1 MFAQRSV
8 DEILVNYAHTIGIDV
23 EVGVPSQEM
32 AYELGFESV
41 DEIYSDTEMMDAYK
55 RDMDRILERYRKDFA
70 TFMDGYKHGEDLT
83 MKVGFTRFFLPAP
96 KAEGGDEGW
105 QGWDGLFED
114 NRCRFVIQKNGIYGL
129 LIDTGP
135 GALRVKEVHL
145 EDMDEAEDIPED
157 AEDELKGTYILAVKV
172 AGWMTYHI
180 KKEEEK

>member
-1 MFAQRSV
+1 MLAQRSV

-41 DEIYSDTEMMDAYK
+41 DEIYSDTEMRDAYA
-55 RDMDRILERYRKDFA
+55 RDMNRILASYNRDFA
-70 TFMDGYKHGEDLT
+70 KFMDGYKHGEDLT
-83 MKVGFTRFFLPAP
+83 MRVAFSRFFLPAP

-105 QGWDGLFED
+105 QGWDGLFVD
-114 NRCRFVIQKNGIYGL
+114 NRCRFVIQSNGIYGL

-135 GALRVKEVHL
+135 GALRVKEAHL
-145 EDMDEAEDIPED
+145 VDMDRTEDLPD
-157 AEDELKGTYILAVKV
+157 VPDELRGTHMLNVKV